1 MLTKIIAVLL
11 LIAML
16 VSLFTGMYYLVKD
29 RGQSNRT
36 LNALTW
42 RIGIWIVL
50 FALLA
55 GATYFGYLQPSESLK
70 PDQVRQSESQ

>member
-11 LIAML
+11 LLAML

-29 RGQSNRT
+29 RGRSNRT
-36 LNALTW
+36 LKALTW

-50 FALLA
+50 FALLT
-55 GATYFGYLQPSESLK
+55 GAVYMGYLEPSESIK
-70 PDQVRQSESQ
+70 PEWAGESGAE